1 MSMSTFRYSLGF
13 VGAGNMAEAICRAVV
28 GHHVF
33 DASAVVAADPV
44 AARREVFA
52 TSLGVTA
59 VTSSADVARQ
69 SATIVLACKPQQM
82 ADVLAEIRS
91 SVTSQQLVISI
102 AAGVSTAYLQKEL
115 GASVP
120 VIRVMP
126 NTPLFVGEGMTA
138 ISAGANVG
146 ESHLQ
151 TAEKIFGQ
159 AGRTVRV
166 EERLMDAVTAV
177 SGSGPAYFFY
187 LIEAMIE
194 AGVQQGLSRESAKVL
209 AGQTC
214 VGAGRMVLESEHE
227 PAELRRRV
235 TSPGGT
241 TLAAITVMES
251 AKTQAVLIDA
261 VNAAAKRSSELGK

>member
-1 MSMSTFRYSLGF
+1 MSAWPYSLGF
-13 VGAGNMAEAICRAVV
+13 IGAGNMAEAICRSVV
-28 GHHVF
+28 GCNVY
-33 DASAVVAADPV
+33 AAAGVMAADPV
-44 AARREVFA
+44 EARREVFA
-52 TSLGVTA
+52 SSLGVT
-59 VTSSADVARQ
+59 VTADSVEVARQ
-69 SATIVLACKPQQM
+69 CATIVLACKPQQM
-82 ADVLAEIRS
+82 ADVLAQIRGVVAS
-91 SVTSQQLVISI
+91 EQLVISI
-102 AAGVSTAYLQKEL
+102 AAGVSTTFLQNEL
-115 GASVP
+115 GGSVP

-126 NTPLFVGEGMTA
+126 NTPLFVGQGMTA
-138 ISAGANVG
+138 ISAGVG
-146 ESHLQ
+146 VGDDQLRI
-151 TAEKIFGQ
+151 ADAIFGQ

-166 EERLMDAVTAV
+166 DERLMDAVTAV

-187 LIEAMIE
+187 LIEAMVE
-194 AGVQQGLSRESAKVL
+194 AGVACGLSRETATLL

-261 VNAAAKRSSELGK
+261 VKAAAKRSSELGR